1 MKTILLAC
9 VLMLLGL
16 FTMRSGTA
24 QDQKAPM
31 SFFVT
36 SEGPGNGANLGGLKG
51 ADAHCQKLAQAVGA
65 VTAPGMP
72 TSVPARKVA
81 SLP

>member
-1 MKTILLAC
+1 MRTILLAC
-9 VLMLLGL
+9 ALVLLAL
-16 FTMRSGTA
+16 FGMRLGTA

-51 ADAHCQKLAQAVGA
+51 ADAHCQKLAAAAGA
-65 VTAPGMP
+65 GKRTCVP
-72 TSVPARKVA
+72 T
-81 SLP
+81 